1 MRRSLSLLPVIALLC
16 SCNGRPQLNRRL
28 SLWRKDDIPY
38 GTKVAFDALPL
49 LFPDAEVSIN
59 KTGQLPTSSEENRK
73 AYIII
78 CPQLSAAEE
87 EVTWL
92 TNFVG
97 AGNQVFIS
105 ANRVSESLLHSLNIK
120 TSFNGR
126 FEMEPD
132 SLTVGVYAPAKAG
145 YHAYSYP
152 GDSYDNWVTSLDSQY
167 TAILGRDARGR
178 PDFVR
183 IRYKGGGAIYLH
195 FAPLA
200 FSNFFLLH
208 KQNMSYYEHVL
219 SYIPSSVKEVVW
231 DDYFR
236 YDRHTGGFPLFS
248 FIFNSRALTWA
259 FWLLLSLFLV
269 IYLFDSKRRQRLVPL
284 IVAPRN
290 TSLDFVRTIG
300 QLYFQ
305 RRDNHNLATKMAAH
319 FQEQIRTRYH
329 LSMPLEEEGF
339 VDRLAHRTGYPKP
352 ELESLVDYVRRL
364 PSMADV
370 PDVQLLEFH
379 HQLEAFY
386 KHT

>member
-1 MRRSLSLLPVIALLC
+1 M
-16 SCNGRPQLNRRL
+16 
-28 SLWRKDDIPY
+28 
-38 GTKVAFDALPL
+38 
-49 LFPDAEVSIN
+49 
-59 KTGQLPTSSEENRK
+59 
-73 AYIII
+73 
-78 CPQLSAAEE
+78 
-87 EVTWL
+87 
-92 TNFVG
+92 
-97 AGNQVFIS
+97 
-105 ANRVSESLLHSLNIK
+105 
-120 TSFNGR
+120 
-126 FEMEPD
+126 
-132 SLTVGVYAPAKAG
+132 
-145 YHAYSYP
+145 
-152 GDSYDNWVTSLDSQY
+152 
-167 TAILGRDARGR
+167 
-178 PDFVR
+178 
-183 IRYKGGGAIYLH
+183 
-195 FAPLA
+195 
-200 FSNFFLLH
+200 
-208 KQNMSYYEHVL
+208 
-219 SYIPSSVKEVVW
+219 
-231 DDYFR
+231 
-236 YDRHTGGFPLFS
+236 
-248 FIFNSRALTWA
+248 
-259 FWLLLSLFLV
+259 LSLFLV